1 MVTDCYP
8 PRVGGIESQVRDLS
22 RHLVAAGH
30 EVEVFTATSGPDG
43 ERHGATARGDD
54 GVTVHRLAIPLP
66 GGIPVN
72 PFARREVRRRLEA
85 GGCDVAHAHLGVVS
99 PFATELVPVALDA
112 GLPVAATFHC
122 VIDRSATF
130 FRAVGHLR
138 RWSRRGVALS
148 AVSRMAAARVGS
160 AAGNAPVA
168 VVPNGVDGAWW
179 RHGADVGRDG
189 ATPTAGAEHRPV
201 HVVSAMRLVSRKRPV
216 ATLRV
221 LRGARAIL
229 DPAVPLRATIVGEGP
244 QRRVMERYLR
254 TREMDW
260 VELPGRVDRESL
272 RSLHQ
277 SADAYLTTARLEAF
291 GIAPLEARA
300 AGLPVLAPRGTGVD
314 DFVDDGVEGLLADT
328 DVVLAG
334 ALAHLARDSTL
345 RLRIR
350 AHNLDVPPV
359 QDWPGVVAAT
369 VREYHRAGVRAR

>member
-1 MVTDCYP
+1 M
-8 PRVGGIESQVRDLS
+8 
-22 RHLVAAGH
+22 
-30 EVEVFTATSGPDG
+30 
-43 ERHGATARGDD
+43 
-54 GVTVHRLAIPLP
+54 
-66 GGIPVN
+66 
-72 PFARREVRRRLEA
+72 
-85 GGCDVAHAHLGVVS
+85 
-99 PFATELVPVALDA
+99 
-112 GLPVAATFHC
+112 
-122 VIDRSATF
+122 
-130 FRAVGHLR
+130 
-138 RWSRRGVALS
+138 
-148 AVSRMAAARVGS
+148 
-160 AAGNAPVA
+160 
-168 VVPNGVDGAWW
+168 VPNGVDGAWW
-179 RHGADVGRDG
+179 RDGAEAGRDG
-189 ATPTAGAEHRPV
+189 AEAGRDGAAAGAEHRPV

-260 VELPGRVDRESL
+260 VELPGSGRPRGL

-300 AGLPVLAPRGTGVD
+300 AGLPVVAPRGTGVD

-334 ALAHLARDSTL
+334 ALAHLARDSAL
-345 RLRIR
+345 RARIR
-350 AHNLDVPPV
+350 GHNLDVPPV

-369 VREYHRAGVRAR
+369 VREYRRAGVRTT